1 MTQITINPVNK
12 IARKL
17 SKGYRIVSGIKEE
30 KTMISV
36 KAPQILVSEQKEEK
50 KPEKKLEEVK
60 LESLKIPEFM
70 FEKRKIKAGSLY
82 GSKTDSEKLFLVYP
96 LIPNNPSKNE
106 SVFAYARI
114 YWDNKTNRYLYK
126 VTEPEISENLNSII
140 DKVRDLLEQK
150 LDIDFSKLKK
160 FEAEEYLHKQIDE
173 MLSYYNLN
181 LSKNEKKILHYYI
194 QRNFIGLGPI
204 EPMMQDP
211 NIEDISCDGV
221 GIPIF
226 IFHRNP
232 SLGSVVSNVSF
243 NSPQEVDSFITRL
256 AQISGKSI
264 SVVNPLLSGALPDGS
279 RVQATLAT
287 DIARKGSN
295 FTIRKFTAK
304 PLTPVHLLNYK
315 TLDLKILAY
324 LWMAVEF
331 GKNILVSGGTASG
344 KTSLL
349 NVLSLFI
356 RPSKKIVSIED
367 TAELKLPHPHW
378 VPHVARVPI
387 STDKKPG
394 EIDLFDLLKESLRQR
409 PDYIIVGEVRGQEAF
424 VLFQEMAMGHPS
436 LATIHSEN
444 LPRLMDRLTTP
455 PISLPASLI
464 EVLDVVIFMGATR
477 YRESQVRRVM
487 ELVEITGFN
496 RKTNMP
502 NFNQLFKW
510 SALDDKFS
518 SSNKS
523 FLLKS
528 IAEEQ
533 GIKEQKIIEEFERR
547 MLVLDWLKEQNISE
561 YQDVYNILSIYYTD
575 PERII
580 SVIKGEV

>member
-30 KTMISV
+30 KTMIPV

-82 GSKTDSEKLFLVYP
+82 GSETDSEKLFLVYP

-181 LSKNEKKILHYYI
+181 LSENEKKILHYYI

-221 GIPIF
+221 EIPIF

-232 SLGSVVSNVSF
+232 RLGSVVSNVSF

-356 RPSKKIVSIED
+356 RPSKKIISIED

-387 STDKKPG
+387 STQKKPG

-580 SVIKGEV
+580 SVIKGEI